1 MLARGTLRGVLRFP
15 DPPLADDAITLRPK
29 ALADADAL
37 VAACQ
42 DPEIPR
48 WTRVPRPYRRAH
60 AIEWIEGS
68 GETLAKG
75 TSIDWLAVDAGDTV
89 LASVG
94 LMEID
99 SERGYGEIGYW
110 VAREA
115 RARSR
120 DARGPARARLGA
132 PRARAGNGR
141 DHGPRGKPS
150 LARGRTVR
158 RLRGD
163 TRAPP
168 VPAGRRARGRLRGS
182 RLARA
187 ELRVESERPPRDRVP
202 AQRAGGRGGGRAAAA
217 IRSRRCGSASSSR
230 SAAASARSRP
240 GARARRLPWR
250 RSPGTRRPRS
260 AAAAC
265 RTPAR

>member
-48 WTRVPRPYRRAH
+48 WTRVPRPYGRAH

-115 RARSR
+115 RGRGVATRAVRLVRDWAHRVLGLAMVEIMVHEENHPSRAVARSAGFEEIPGRRPSPR
-120 DARGPARARLGA
+120 DGVPEGA
-132 PRARAGNGR
+132 YVV
-141 DHGPRGKPS
+141 HVS
-150 LARGRTVR
+150 
-158 RLRGD
+158 
-163 TRAPP
+163 RAP
-168 VPAGRRARGRLRGS
+168 S
-182 RLARA
+182 
-187 ELRVESERPPRDRVP
+187 
-202 AQRAGGRGGGRAAAA
+202 
-217 IRSRRCGSASSSR
+217 SA
-230 SAAASARSRP
+230 
-240 GARARRLPWR
+240 
-250 RSPGTRRPRS
+250 
-260 AAAAC
+260 
-265 RTPAR
+265 